1 MLGEVAKT
9 VKAAVGVVEKVA
21 EVTVEISKDVA
32 EALPENTKLKQVVL
46 EVEEIAQVVDE
57 EAKLAE
63 TILKEV
69 SITAGLVSRLT
80 TIQVWDL
87 SVQVDSVVEKVDTLV
102 EPIVDELEGG
112 EGEVTRQGKDSKT
125 TI

>member
-32 EALPENTKLKQVVL
+32 EALPENTKLKQIAL

-80 TIQVWDL
+80 TIQVDG
-87 SVQVDSVVEKVDTLV
+87 VVEKVDTLV